1 MEGDADPGHAS
12 RVEDY
17 LARLSV
23 LIANRTAEPSRL
35 RTIKA
40 YGSIAITLMLGFL
53 SLISAQL
60 GTGSAVNVGSLVL
73 TLFFWLLCQ
82 CALCS
87 IIAET
92 LTSRLNGW
100 NFASTKTFAKATTIT
115 LALSTLVVGVAFS
128 SKLVIS
134 GQATV
139 LVIALYVA
147 ILLASLSAD
156 NLVHHG
162 EAQLH
167 EASLLPGKQ

>member
-1 MEGDADPGHAS
+1 
-12 RVEDY
+12 
-17 LARLSV
+17 
-23 LIANRTAEPSRL
+23 
-35 RTIKA
+35 
-40 YGSIAITLMLGFL
+40 
-53 SLISAQL
+53 
-60 GTGSAVNVGSLVL
+60 
-73 TLFFWLLCQ
+73 
-82 CALCS
+82 
-87 IIAET
+87 
-92 LTSRLNGW
+92 
-100 NFASTKTFAKATTIT
+100 